1 MQRIQHF
8 LLSFFFCCAGVACA
22 TEHVI
27 TSGPLTL
34 RTEGSFFV
42 GGVDRHAGSLNGLDS
57 GPPSA
62 REGTITT
69 GQMYVQYQVPLHQL
83 HMPVVLIH
91 GGSLSGQ
98 SYETTPDGRMGWA
111 EYFVRSGRPTYVVDQ
126 VGRARSGF
134 DATMENQARLGSR
147 PARELPSTH
156 IIGHEFAW
164 TWFRIGPSYGV
175 PFKDTQFP
183 LGSVDQFYKMW
194 IPDQSSALPPDNPG
208 YADLAQLG
216 AKLGGAVL
224 IGHSQSMMFP
234 EQAALIDS
242 KAVKGIISLESGY
255 SCQTQYSDAQRAILA
270 RIPILIVFADH
281 QGDAPEPFRTRWT
294 ASLAE
299 CRSFANSIAA
309 LGGDVTF
316 IHLPE
321 IGIHGNSHMMMLDR
335 NNLQIANLLI
345 DWIDVHVEKRRR

>member
-1 MQRIQHF
+1 MSCLFF
-8 LLSFFFCCAGVACA
+8 LATAACA
-22 TEHVI
+22 AEHVM

-34 RTEGSFFV
+34 RSEGSFFV
-42 GGVDRHAGSLNGLDS
+42 GGIDRHDGSLNGLDS

-69 GQMYVQYQVPLHQL
+69 GQMYVQYQIPFRETHV
-83 HMPVVLIH
+83 PVVLIH

-111 EYFVRSGRPTYVVDQ
+111 EYFVRSGRSTYVVDQ

-134 DATMENQARLGSR
+134 DATTENKARLGLE
-147 PARELPSTH
+147 PATELPSTH

-183 LGSVDQFYKMW
+183 LDAVDQFYKMW
-194 IPDQSSALPPDNPG
+194 IPDQSSALPPDNPS
-208 YADLAQLG
+208 YADLAKLG
-216 AKLGGAVL
+216 EKLGGAVL

-234 EQAALIDS
+234 EQAALIDPA
-242 KAVKGIISLESGY
+242 AVKGIISLESGY
-255 SCQTQYSDAQRAILA
+255 SCQTQYTDEQRTILA
-270 RIPILIVFADH
+270 KIPILIVFADH

-294 ASLAE
+294 SSLDE
-299 CRSFANSIAA
+299 CRSFAATIAA

-345 DWIDVHVEKRRR
+345 DWIDTHVEKRRH